1 MSRKRNG
8 NAVIFSLLIFV
19 LEKKYKKPLFI
30 YISKKDK
37 GFVPAYLEAKN
48 LAYEKK
54 ARLYNYQKDD
64 ITNSYNI
71 TQQ

>member
-1 MSRKRNG
+1 MR
-8 NAVIFSLLIFV
+8 IFFSLLIFV
-19 LEKKYKKPLFI
+19 LEKNYKKPLFI

-37 GFVPAYLEAKN
+37 GFVPVYLEAKN
-48 LAYEKK
+48 LAYEEEK
-54 ARLYNYQKDD
+54 ARLYNYLFN